1 MLKHLSNRSES
12 RNSFFSELNESC
24 ADEVSSSNQ
33 KNGEDETIIDN
44 VSLEIPI
51 KKDTETGGGISI
63 LLTKPTIRRIIE
75 RRKSELFLKETSN
88 LPMKRAGEEET
99 DKNLKPVE
107 IVEEM
112 QKKNSVIT
120 IHRRRREPNSD
131 TSIESGIGSQIGV
144 QAVQKKI
151 EPEEDTQIFKSSQKD
166 FWKLENEDFA
176 PPPIAFNSP
185 NKVLS
190 KLKAE
195 RKARHRS
202 EEILNSHKNEIV
214 SSDKL
219 TGYNTIGG
227 RVRIKPKQTTNG
239 KSTRIEFDRMA
250 PKNYHIDQSFTLNKR
265 PNYIDEKPKVPKYP
279 RPDTV
284 GADLFR
290 YNADNVSSNLLS
302 PFDPAHS
309 YTSSLRYFNRD
320 DKYRGSVYSISAG
333 SSVSNIVPQTS
344 RSYGLESSVSKI
356 IPASQD
362 SPCGTLNQR
371 GILEKINEEVEN
383 NNEAFTASRERRK
396 TCERRCKYAAILMIM
411 LAILSC
417 LIGGLSHHYISHY
430 PQKLVL
436 NQGDVKLLD
445 VSSFFCG
452 SVTSTSEKSK
462 VGLITFD
469 NKEPPKHMTYKQL
482 EIIEIAPFKVWK
494 RSFYLLKSS
503 SINIQLTVD
512 RSVDVMFFKTA
523 HKYEVWSRRKQS
535 ESYSHKAVCCA
546 NRNNRI
552 GEFLLTAE
560 EEDTYVI
567 AIYSAEELFS
577 VKIEV
582 RLTFNRITYD
592 LSHTTTSCVAERHG
606 SCSVDYNF
614 NSGDQV
620 AIEVP
625 LDESITNKISST
637 YEVEWNCE
645 ARIWFYV
652 VLFLGACLSVTL
664 LILMLY
670 FVTTKCLNPSRKY
683 CCITTESNTQK
694 HSFVEYYDNFGKTNS
709 DIGAAESRYDN
720 HSERLSSTANHLNA
734 MYGSNSVVTMS
745 DSSRYIANL
754 FEPKAT
760 TMPRLSLTN
769 SLNRK
774 NNNVASIYDESLN
787 YVETADSGISVDPE
801 LSSTSQSNIN
811 AHDLIQMQEM
821 QFQQLKA
828 IRQKTLHGMDL
839 LNRTPGKNKLYRPKS
854 TTVLPSNQVGE
865 LSHDLL
871 QHRQDV
877 INRGFSSIYNLNHT
891 HQNNRPKRPQSV
903 MSEGDFYKY
912 ANRISSTNR
921 SLQNHQIMPCDLHYN
936 NQVIYI

>member
-12 RNSFFSELNESC
+12 RNSFFTELNESC
-24 ADEVSSSNQ
+24 TDEASSSNQ
-33 KNGEDETIIDN
+33 KNEEDETIIN
-44 VSLEIPI
+44 NASQEIPI
-51 KKDTETGGGISI
+51 KTDTETGGGISI

-88 LPMKRAGEEET
+88 LPMKKAGEEET
-99 DKNLKPVE
+99 DKNLKLVE
-107 IVEEM
+107 IVEEIK
-112 QKKNSVIT
+112 KKNSVIT
-120 IHRRRREPNSD
+120 IHRRKREPNSD
-131 TSIESGIGSQIGV
+131 TSIESGIASQIGG
-144 QAVQKKI
+144 QTVQKKI

-166 FWKLENEDFA
+166 FWKLENGDSA
-176 PPPIAFNSP
+176 PPPIAFSSP

-202 EEILNSHKNEIV
+202 EEILNKNEIV
-214 SSDKL
+214 SSEKL
-219 TGYNTIGG
+219 IGYSTLGG

-250 PKNYHIDQSFTLNKR
+250 PRNYHIGQSLTQNKR
-265 PNYIDEKPKVPKYP
+265 SNYIDEKPKVPTSP

-290 YNADNVSSNLLS
+290 YNADNGVSSNLLS

-309 YTSSLRYFNRD
+309 DTSSLRYFNRD

-333 SSVSNIVPQTS
+333 SSVSNIVPHTS
-344 RSYGLESSVSKI
+344 RSYGLESSVSKM

-362 SPCGTLNQR
+362 CPCGTLNRR

-383 NNEAFTASRERRK
+383 NNEAFTASRERK
-396 TCERRCKYAAILMIM
+396 KICERRCKYAAIFLIM

-417 LIGGLSHHYISHY
+417 LIGGISHHYISHY

-482 EIIEIAPFKVWK
+482 EIIELAPFKVWK

-535 ESYSHKAVCCA
+535 ESYSQKAVCCA
-546 NRNNRI
+546 NRNNKI

-560 EEDTYVI
+560 EDDTYVI
-567 AIYSAEELFS
+567 AIYSSEELFS

-582 RLTFNRITYD
+582 RLTINRITYD
-592 LSHTTTSCVAERHG
+592 LSHTTTSCVAQRHG

-625 LDESITNKISST
+625 LDKSIKNKISST
-637 YEVEWNCE
+637 HEVEWNCE

-664 LILMLY
+664 LILMVY
-670 FVTTKCLNPSRKY
+670 FVTTKCLNPSRKC
-683 CCITTESNTQK
+683 CCITTESNPQK
-694 HSFVEYYDNFGKTNS
+694 HNFVDYYDNFGKTNS

-720 HSERLSSTANHLNA
+720 HGERLSSTGNHLNA

-787 YVETADSGISVDPE
+787 YVETADSGISVDPK
-801 LSSTSQSNIN
+801 LSPTSQSNIN

-828 IRQKTLHGMDL
+828 MRPKTLHDMDL
-839 LNRTPGKNKLYRPKS
+839 LNKAPGENKLYRPNS
-854 TTVLPSNQVGE
+854 TTALLSNQVGE

-877 INRGFSSIYNLNHT
+877 INQGFSSFYNFYHT

-912 ANRISSTNR
+912 AKRVSSTNR
-921 SLQNHQIMPCDLHYN
+921 SLQNHQIMPCGLHYS